1 MTTNSKQQPD
11 RNTPRRAHVALRDGR
26 HYVCWAW
33 IADGLIHAHT
43 VRRRIG
49 DSCYGEL
56 GDRTWSRGALR
67 EIRWDDESCLEQ
79 AA

>member
-1 MTTNSKQQPD
+1 MNTNSKQQPD
-11 RNTPRRAHVALRDGR
+11 RSTPRRAHVVLRDGR
-26 HYVCWAW
+26 HYDAVAW

-49 DSCYGEL
+49 DEYYREL

-67 EIRWDDESCLEQ
+67 EIRWDESRLEQ